1 MEISIDELNI
11 PQEPLIAKKISIKI
25 GDIKFSE
32 SATFF
37 VYFYNTTEI
46 TSLFNESNIIKTQVV
61 VIEGDEYKNWKDDDQ
76 YIIDLI
82 CNKLGITQSTQ
93 VI

>member
-1 MEISIDELNI
+1 MEISIEDLNI
-11 PQEPLIAKKISIKI
+11 PQEPLIAKKIVIKI
-25 GDIKFSE
+25 GEIKFGE

-46 TSLFNESNIIKTQVV
+46 TFNESNIINMQVLI
-61 VIEGDEYKNWKDDDQ
+61 IEGDEYRGWKDDDQ

-82 CNKLGITQSTQ
+82 CTKLGITKSTL
-93 VI
+93 V